1 MVPSFMKAS
10 GGSGN
15 AWMSDLSRKIRDNSV
30 FRFHVSSGPAYID
43 MNNVMELL
51 HNCLVTES
59 MLETGWQDIY
69 GKWTRGEYG
78 FDRFKEDYLSFCN
91 KYFEEY
97 LEHFASF
104 LQ

>member
-1 MVPSFMKAS
+1 
-10 GGSGN
+10 
-15 AWMSDLSRKIRDNSV
+15 
-30 FRFHVSSGPAYID
+30 
-43 MNNVMELL
+43 
-51 HNCLVTES
+51 